1 MGNSNSNSNNRSSSA
16 FGKKAGLA
24 HKRSCSNPSISTLNN
39 PKLNNNASNKLNKS
53 LKKSG
58 SAYFIDGL
66 FVTEFS
72 TNI

>member
-1 MGNSNSNSNNRSSSA
+1 MGNSNSNSKYNSSNA
-16 FGKKAGLA
+16 IGKKGGLA

-39 PKLNNNASNKLNKS
+39 PKYNNNASNKHKS

-66 FVTEFS
+66 
-72 TNI
+72 